1 MVKRNR
7 HRFFVEYLDTRGSGL
22 RTTRVF
28 AQANLA
34 YEFINN
40 LPALKMESIC
50 VVLETKFPNGNRTY
64 KPISLMSLLEYTGSG
79 NKPRALYKG
88 GK

>member
-7 HRFFVEYLDTRGSGL
+7 HRFFVEYPDTRGSGL

-28 AQANLA
+28 TQANLA
-34 YEFINN
+34 YAFINN
-40 LPALKMESIC
+40 LPALKKGSIC
-50 VVLETKFPNGNRTY
+50 VVLETKFPNGNRIY
-64 KPISLMSLLEYTGSG
+64 KPIRTMSLLEYIGSG

>member
-7 HRFFVEYLDTRGSGL
+7 HRFFVEYPDTRGSGL

-28 AQANLA
+28 TQANLA
-34 YEFINN
+34 YAFINN
-40 LPALKMESIC
+40 LPALKKGAIC
-50 VVLETKFPNGNRTY
+50 VVLETKFPDGNRTY
-64 KPISLMSLLEYTGSG
+64 KPISLTSLLEYIGSG